1 MIHLILLFLLR
12 KHTFG
17 IPDLYQAMCK
27 FPGMNTY
34 NANENL
40 KYKRET
46 CSLFSSSSPRS
57 KPGNRHLRRSKTI
70 PH

>member
-17 IPDLYQAMCK
+17 IPDLYQALCK

-34 NANENL
+34 NTNENL

-46 CSLFSSSSPRS
+46 WSLFSRLSDFTQ
-57 KPGNRHLRRSKTI
+57 KALV
-70 PH
+70 

>member
-17 IPDLYQAMCK
+17 IPDLSQALCK

-34 NANENL
+34 NTNENL
-40 KYKRET
+40 KYKKET
-46 CSLFSSSSPRS
+46 
-57 KPGNRHLRRSKTI
+57 
-70 PH
+70 